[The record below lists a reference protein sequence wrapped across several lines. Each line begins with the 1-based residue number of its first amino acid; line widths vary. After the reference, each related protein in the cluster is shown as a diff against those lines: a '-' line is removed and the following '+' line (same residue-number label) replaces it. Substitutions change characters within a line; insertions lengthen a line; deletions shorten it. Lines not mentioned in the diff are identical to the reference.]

1 MEERGRRLLLFGLM
15 LGIFLAAVDST
26 VVAVAMPS
34 IVTALQGFDIYS
46 WAFTAYILTSTVSGP
61 LWGRVSDVYGRRLVY
76 IIGLVLFLVGSLL
89 CGVASSMLQLIV
101 FRAVQGFGGGALL
114 ILTFTLVG
122 ELFSLKE
129 RAKATGYTSSVWA
142 LASIVGPPLGGFIVD
157 NISWRWIFL
166 INLPAG
172 MVCLLVGMRSIK
184 DAGRGYAKVD
194 VKGAVLFMAAAT
206 SLLLYL
212 NEFETF
218 GTSTLILLFSG
229 AVFSLFLFNERRSE
243 SPLIPFHLFRDKVLR
258 TGFVGNFLAG
268 FVFFGIIAYIPL
280 YLQWVEGFSATTSGT
295 LVLPLVLGW
304 VLASNIAARIVIK
317 STVRIPAFISGAAL
331 ISGTALLTLLSL
343 GLQTLLA
350 GLALVGVGM
359 GFTVSTFLITTQT
372 LVDRS
377 FLGIATSL
385 LSFLRL
391 IGGAISAAVLYI
403 PISST
408 VSSVESLNMS
418 LAVLSAAE
426 KAQFTASIAQS
437 MSFAAAAA
445 VTAFVLYLFTP
456 SIRLSGKGSAQRS

>member
-1 MEERGRRLLLFGLM
+1 MLLFGLM

-61 LWGRVSDVYGRRLVY
+61 LWGRVSDVYGRRLIY
-76 IIGLVLFLVGSLL
+76 IIGLMLFLVGSLL

-114 ILTFTLVG
+114 ILTFTLLG

-304 VLASNIAARIVIK
+304 VLASNIAARIVVK
-317 STVRIPAFISGAAL
+317 STVRIPVFISGAAL
-331 ISGTALLTLLSL
+331 VSGTALLTLLSL

-377 FLGIATSL
+377 VLGIATSL

-408 VSSVESLNMS
+408 VSSVESLNTS
-418 LAVLSAAE
+418 SAVLSAAE

-437 MSFAAAAA
+437 MSFAAAVA

-456 SIRLSGKGSAQRS
+456 SIRLSGRAPAQRP

>member
-1 MEERGRRLLLFGLM
+1 M

-61 LWGRVSDVYGRRLVY
+61 LWGRVSDVYGRRLIY
-76 IIGLVLFLVGSLL
+76 IIGLMLFLVGSLL

-114 ILTFTLVG
+114 ILTFTLLG

-304 VLASNIAARIVIK
+304 VLASNIAARIVVK
-317 STVRIPAFISGAAL
+317 STVRIPVFISGAAL
-331 ISGTALLTLLSL
+331 VSGTALLTLLSL

-377 FLGIATSL
+377 VLGIATSL

-408 VSSVESLNMS
+408 VSSVESLNTS
-418 LAVLSAAE
+418 SAVLSAAE

-437 MSFAAAAA
+437 MSFAAAVA

-456 SIRLSGKGSAQRS
+456 SIRLSGRAPAQRP

>member
-184 DAGRGYAKVD
+184 
-194 VKGAVLFMAAAT
+194 
-206 SLLLYL
+206 
-212 NEFETF
+212 
-218 GTSTLILLFSG
+218 
-229 AVFSLFLFNERRSE
+229 
-243 SPLIPFHLFRDKVLR
+243 
-258 TGFVGNFLAG
+258 
-268 FVFFGIIAYIPL
+268 
-280 YLQWVEGFSATTSGT
+280 
-295 LVLPLVLGW
+295 
-304 VLASNIAARIVIK
+304 
-317 STVRIPAFISGAAL
+317 
-331 ISGTALLTLLSL
+331 
-343 GLQTLLA
+343 
-350 GLALVGVGM
+350 
-359 GFTVSTFLITTQT
+359 
-372 LVDRS
+372 
-377 FLGIATSL
+377 
-385 LSFLRL
+385 
-391 IGGAISAAVLYI
+391 
-403 PISST
+403 
-408 VSSVESLNMS
+408 
-418 LAVLSAAE
+418 
-426 KAQFTASIAQS
+426 
-437 MSFAAAAA
+437 
-445 VTAFVLYLFTP
+445 
-456 SIRLSGKGSAQRS
+456 

>member
-61 LWGRVSDVYGRRLVY
+61 LWGRVSDVYGRRLIY
-76 IIGLVLFLVGSLL
+76 IIGLMLFLVGSLL

-114 ILTFTLVG
+114 ILTFTLLG

-304 VLASNIAARIVIK
+304 VLASNIAARIVVK
-317 STVRIPAFISGAAL
+317 STVRIPVFISGAAL
-331 ISGTALLTLLSL
+331 VSGTALLTLLSL

-377 FLGIATSL
+377 VLGIATSL

-408 VSSVESLNMS
+408 VSSVESLNTS
-418 LAVLSAAE
+418 SAVLSAAE

-437 MSFAAAAA
+437 MSFAAAVA

-456 SIRLSGKGSAQRS
+456 SIRLSGRAPAQRP